1 MMGVAS
7 PLNSL
12 FLDGVEWESVASSI
26 IFFPSVTGKLT
37 KIPKRDFIFAR
48 VKTGQVGT

>member
-1 MMGVAS
+1 MI
-7 PLNSL
+7 LEYFISL
-12 FLDGVEWESVASSI
+12 PIFCDGK
-26 IFFPSVTGKLT
+26 FF